1 MYLLN
6 DSFTVN
12 GSPKTVT
19 LLLLYYNVFVVDH
32 SVAAQRTDY
41 STIHRI
47 ITHTVNTMSYT
58 WIGTLGVAASDNQE
72 KQLQ

>member
-12 GSPKTVT
+12 GSPNTVT
-19 LLLLYYNVFVVDH
+19 LLLLYYNVFTADH

-47 ITHTVNTMSYT
+47 ITHTAKTMSYT
-58 WIGTLGVAASDNQE
+58 WIGTLGVAASDIQE